1 MKIINSSSIVL
12 SLFFCGLLLLVPVL
26 TLAGAGEQPGG
37 LAVQPDQGLVDEQE
51 YGAGEQA
58 GPETAIADPLSG
70 WNTVWYHFNDRFYFW
85 LLKPVAQGYKAVT
98 PVDVRMV
105 IRNFFYNLAA
115 PIRFVNCV
123 LQGKGGAAGL
133 ELGRFAVNSTLGILG
148 LGDPATE
155 IIGPRPGAEDLGQTL
170 GRYRIGNGFYLVWPF
185 LGPSSLRDTVGRVG
199 DYFLDPVSYLEECEA
214 ILAVRSFAEVNDTSF
229 RIGDYEELKEA
240 ALDPYVAIRN
250 AYVQH
255 RAEKVAK

>member
-1 MKIINSSSIVL
+1 MKIINNSIIL

-26 TLAGAGEQPGG
+26 TLAGSGEQPGEVV
-37 LAVQPDQGLVDEQE
+37 VQPEQGGVGQVEEDEYE
-51 YGAGEQA
+51 AEA
-58 GPETAIADPLSG
+58 ETAIADPLSA

-98 PVDVRMV
+98 PHDVRMV

-123 LQGKGGAAGL
+123 LQGKGEAAGH

-155 IIGPRPGAEDLGQTL
+155 IIGPKPGAEDLGQTL
-170 GRYRIGNGFYLVWPF
+170 GHYQVGNGFYLVWPF

-214 ILAVRSFAEVNDTSF
+214 ILAVKSFEEVNDTSF
-229 RIGDYEELKEA
+229 RIGDYEDLKEA
-240 ALDPYVAIRN
+240 ALDPYVAIRD

-255 RAEKVAK
+255 RAGKVAE